1 MITNN
6 GTTNHNGTT
15 PVTMSTIQI
24 PSAGTWLLTGST
36 LVGTAT
42 TAICFSPVVNAFSLP
57 GAMTAP
63 ANNFVSI
70 SFVIS
75 TTSATNY
82 YFVSDTSTNGSS
94 MTYVYTFLTRLG

>member
-1 MITNN
+1 
-6 GTTNHNGTT
+6 
-15 PVTMSTIQI
+15 MSTIQI

-42 TAICFSPVVNAFSLP
+42 TAICFSPTVNAFSVP

-63 ANNFVSI
+63 ANNYVSI
-70 SFVIS
+70 SGVIS

-82 YFVSDTSTNGSS
+82 YFVANTTTNGSS
-94 MTYVYTFLTRLG
+94 MTFVYAYLTRLG

>member
-1 MITNN
+1 M
-6 GTTNHNGTT
+6 
-15 PVTMSTIQI
+15 TMSTIQI

-42 TAICFSPVVNAFSLP
+42 TAICFSPTVNAFSVP

-63 ANNFVSI
+63 ANNYVSI
-70 SFVIS
+70 SGVIS

-82 YFVSDTSTNGSS
+82 YFVANTTTNGSS
-94 MTYVYTFLTRLG
+94 MTFVYAYLTRLG